1 MMWPDRVSRFEIVK
15 MKALAVRRGVWYRVL
30 TRTER
35 ACVDLTIRVV
45 DEVRSRVL
53 RSVLYSVLRK
63 LEGAVESRVA
73 RLMRDV
79 GVKAAGSLSLV
90 AQSWGNK
97 SASCWAEDVGF
108 VRFLAVLHLNSSP

>member
-1 MMWPDRVSRFEIVK
+1 MLPYRVSRLEIVNI
-15 MKALAVRRGVWYRVL
+15 KALAVRRGVWYRVL

-53 RSVLYSVLRK
+53 RSVLYSVLHK

-73 RLMRDV
+73 RLMREV
-79 GVKAAGSLSLV
+79 GVKAAGNLSLV
-90 AQSWGNK
+90 ALSWGNK
-97 SASCWAEDVGF
+97 SAAFWAEDVGLI
-108 VRFLAVLHLNSSP
+108 RFLAVLHLNSSP

>member
-1 MMWPDRVSRFEIVK
+1 MMWSDRVSRVDVAK

-53 RSVLYSVLRK
+53 RGVLFSVMRK
-63 LEGAVESRVA
+63 LEGVVESRVA

-79 GVKAAGSLSLV
+79 GVRAASSLSLV

-97 SASCWAEDVGF
+97 SAVYWAEDVGF

>member
-1 MMWPDRVSRFEIVK
+1 MLPYRVSRLEIVNI
-15 MKALAVRRGVWYRVL
+15 KALAVRRGVWYRVL

-53 RSVLYSVLRK
+53 SDVLLSVFRK
-63 LEGAVESRVA
+63 LEMAVESKVA

-79 GVKAAGSLSLV
+79 GVKVAGRLGLV
-90 AQSWGNK
+90 AQSWGNE
-97 SASCWAEDVGF
+97 SAACWAEDVGF
-108 VRFLAVLHLNSSP
+108 VRFLAVLHLNSSS